1 MRGELLENGE
11 LHRLIDE
18 KKWTLILSKL
28 DSLISGEFDI
38 DQMDL
43 AIWLF
48 ESIDKSYREKNA
60 QKYYLEMW
68 KIAFRAGKIKLA
80 KNYAEFILDYLIEYK
95 RVPAIKK
102 FIIDTSYEGLF
113 KKNNKFTS
121 ADAILGKKDSFS
133 LENYVFFESHPEML
147 KDSQHSLKDYLLEE
161 VDWNMNHW
169 KLAYEYIIKF
179 HYDKDLFVHMAHK
192 AAAMKKENHKK
203 NFLNYL
209 SAKKVNLKSFVDK
222 EKEEISSET
231 RALHV
236 DYDQLAM
243 DVISGS
249 LEPSI
254 AEQRKIL
261 ISIKGLTDEE
271 VIQKGKDMIVAFG
284 LLGMDKVVIE
294 LCERAIPLMADVKSR
309 ASVQFMMAQA
319 MFNSGDFYKVIDLVD
334 DTFEHE
340 PLLETEMNDFNY
352 LKAESYLKL
361 KKYKNAKDI
370 YLKIK
375 KYNPQYRLVGERLKH
390 LEEIK

>member
-1 MRGELLENGE
+1 MRGIFLKNGE

-18 KKWTLILSKL
+18 KKWTLIFKEL
-28 DSLISGEFDI
+28 DSILSSELDI

-48 ESIDKSYREKNA
+48 ESIDRDYREKNA

-68 KIAFRAGKIKLA
+68 KVAFRAGKIKLA
-80 KNYAEFILDYLIEYK
+80 KKYAEFILDYLIEYK

-102 FIIDTSYEGLF
+102 FIVDATHSGLY
-113 KKNNKFTS
+113 KKNNKFNS
-121 ADAILGKKDSFS
+121 IDAILGKKNSFS
-133 LENYVFFESHPEML
+133 LENYVYFESHPEML
-147 KDSQHSLKDYLLEE
+147 KNSSQSLKDYLLEE
-161 VDWNMNHW
+161 ADWDINHW
-169 KLAYEYIIKF
+169 KLAYEFIIKF
-179 HYDKDLFVHMAHK
+179 HYDKDLFVHIAHK

-203 NFLNYL
+203 NFLNFL
-209 SAKKVNLKSFVDK
+209 TTKKVSLKAFENKNTEDSDRTTK
-222 EKEEISSET
+222 
-231 RALHV
+231 ALHV

-254 AEQRKIL
+254 TEQRKIL

-294 LCERAIPLMADVKSR
+294 LCMRAIPLMSDVKSR

-334 DTFEHE
+334 DIFENE
-340 PLLETEMNDFNY
+340 PLLEIEMNDFNY

-361 KKYKNAKDI
+361 KKLKNAKEI
-370 YLKIK
+370 YLAIK